1 LDYYGRML
9 SILHFVTAFA
19 LAFACVAQAQAQ
31 DTPEAPPPPSSRL
44 SAELFYQLLLSELS
58 LQNEDIGSAYGLM
71 LGATRRAP
79 EPQLFQRAIEIALR
93 GRDANAALA
102 AAKAW
107 QQALPDSAE
116 ADRYLLQ
123 LLIGLNRLGEALAP
137 TQRLL
142 AQAKGGERSVAIV
155 FVSRF
160 FTRASDRA
168 AAAELLEKALAK
180 DLTNPSTAAVAWAM
194 VGNLRFLADAKSGA
208 LAAARQGAKLDP
220 LSDDI
225 ALLSVNL
232 LDADFDSA
240 QALLAPYLA
249 AKPQP
254 DIQMGFV
261 RKLIEL
267 QRYPQALAQV
277 QALNQAQPDYAEAWL
292 VRGSIEF
299 QNQALLGAQQ
309 SLERYLSLQAT
320 SVQNDTDDAQEQGEA
335 AVTPRG
341 AVQAYLLMS
350 QIAQKNRDL
359 PQAMAYLG
367 RINSPQDETKV
378 QLRRAMILA
387 QQGQLEQARTL
398 VRTLPEKSPEDAR
411 NKVNAELQL
420 LRDNQQ
426 EAAAYD
432 LLAQALQRFPKDA
445 ELKYEL
451 AISAEKL
458 GRADEMEQILRELIA
473 STPDYHAA
481 YNALGYSLADRNQ
494 RLPEARALVKKALEF
509 SPDDPF
515 IIDSLGWVEFRSGN
529 LEQSLALLQKA
540 YEVRPDAEIA
550 AHLGEVLWALNQQEQ
565 ANKAWQQ
572 GMQLNRD
579 NETLKATI
587 LRLRGSL

>member
-1 LDYYGRML
+1 
-9 SILHFVTAFA
+9 
-19 LAFACVAQAQAQ
+19 
-31 DTPEAPPPPSSRL
+31 
-44 SAELFYQLLLSELS
+44 
-58 LQNEDIGSAYGLM
+58 
-71 LGATRRAP
+71 
-79 EPQLFQRAIEIALR
+79 
-93 GRDANAALA
+93 
-102 AAKAW
+102 
-107 QQALPDSAE
+107 
-116 ADRYLLQ
+116 
-123 LLIGLNRLGEALAP
+123 LNIHE
-137 TQRLL
+137 
-142 AQAKGGERSVAIV
+142 
-155 FVSRF
+155 
-160 FTRASDRA
+160 
-168 AAAELLEKALAK
+168 
-180 DLTNPSTAAVAWAM
+180 
-194 VGNLRFLADAKSGA
+194 
-208 LAAARQGAKLDP
+208 
-220 LSDDI
+220 
-225 ALLSVNL
+225 
-232 LDADFDSA
+232 
-240 QALLAPYLA
+240 
-249 AKPQP
+249 
-254 DIQMGFV
+254 
-261 RKLIEL
+261 
-267 QRYPQALAQV
+267 
-277 QALNQAQPDYAEAWL
+277 
-292 VRGSIEF
+292 
-299 QNQALLGAQQ
+299 
-309 SLERYLSLQAT
+309 
-320 SVQNDTDDAQEQGEA
+320 
-335 AVTPRG
+335 
-341 AVQAYLLMS
+341 

-432 LLAQALQRFPKDA
+432 LLAQSLQRFPKDA

-494 RLPEARALVKKALEF
+494 RLAEARALVKKALEF